1 MRALR
6 EGMLGYFTIGYIPG
20 YIIEE
25 DMKALDQ
32 LQLITSTAFAIS
44 KLDDDLFTVKADRR
58 TGRRRIEASPLGK
71 ALYSSFKTPIE
82 EIVQYFPIHSFN
94 PHFEAFRE
102 ALNHH
107 EINHLYGLQLT
118 TFINEEADA
127 VAAQLNAFGQTLRAA
142 TRTAEFRAAIRK
154 AQRSCNKNYGGL
166 MAYLKALFQKKGRL
180 LGLRGDFSYKK
191 TIYFDKAGSDVSYAE
206 AKRDREALFD
216 EIRKRFKESL
226 VGYVWKFEYGLLK
239 GYHSHILIFLD
250 GSKVQEDVPIM
261 KILGEHWKSKI
272 TEGTGAF
279 FNCNAKKAS
288 YRFCGIGMLKHDNPA
303 IWEGLENIAAY
314 LTKPDYYVR
323 LNMPGND
330 RALGKGGPPKLY
342 AKKRGRPRKSDVT
355 PALSSAQASPLA
367 QAPPTLRQRTV
378 SAQPERRAVLSPI
391 F

>member
-6 EGMLGYFTIGYIPG
+6 EGLLGYSTIGYIPG

-32 LQLITSTAFAIS
+32 LQLITKTTLAIS
-44 KLDDDLFTVKADRR
+44 ILDDDLFQVKTDRR
-58 TGRRRIEASPLGK
+58 TGKRRIEASPLGK
-71 ALYSSFKTPIE
+71 ALYASFRTPIE
-82 EIVQYFPIHSFN
+82 EILHYFPIHSFS
-94 PHFEAFRE
+94 PHFEAFKE
-102 ALNHH
+102 ALKRH
-107 EINHLYGLQLT
+107 EITHLHGLPLS

-127 VAAQLNAFGQTLRAA
+127 VAAQLNAFGHTLRTT
-142 TRTAEFRAAIRK
+142 TRTGEFRAAVRK
-154 AQRSCNKNYGGL
+154 IQRSCNKNYGGL
-166 MAYLKALFQKKGRL
+166 MGYLKALLQKKGRL

-191 TIYFDKAGSDVSYAE
+191 TIGFDKSGSDVSYAQ
-206 AKRDREALFD
+206 AKRDREALVD

-239 GYHSHILIFLD
+239 GYHSHFLIFLD
-250 GSKVQEDVPIM
+250 GSKVQEDVTIM
-261 KILGEHWKSKI
+261 KMLGEHWKSKI

-279 FNCNAKKAS
+279 FNCNAKKES
-288 YRFCGIGMLKHDNPA
+288 YRFCSIGMIKHDNPA

-342 AKKRGRPRKSDVT
+342 AVKRGRPRKSG
-355 PALSSAQASPLA
+355 
-367 QAPPTLRQRTV
+367 
-378 SAQPERRAVLSPI
+378 
-391 F
+391 